1 MTESK
6 TKNNALFNEKIHR
19 VGRISTAIVLMLF
32 IAIPVGITMY
42 SGVEVNYGMILSST
56 LPLAVMM
63 GVAGAVE
70 KMSMTPIMGPGAVYV
85 SSSTGNV
92 SNMKFPAAIN
102 AMTITGHPQGS
113 EKGEAVAL
121 VAVCASALVTTFI
134 VFLGIIFL
142 APLVEPLLSNP
153 YVTPAFD
160 NMFPALLGAM
170 ATPFIVKSP
179 KLAVTPILASCIAA
193 FVLGSKFALLKGFLL
208 PVFILLSVGAAY
220 IFYRSDEKKAAQNNK
235 DMKKTA

>member
-1 MTESK
+1 MNQNKLQS
-6 TKNNALFNEKIHR
+6 NLAFNSHIHK
-19 VGRISTAIVLMLF
+19 VGRISTAIILTLF
-32 IAIPVGITMY
+32 ISIPLGITLY
-42 SGVEVNYGMILSST
+42 SGVEVNYGLILSST
-56 LPLAVMM
+56 LPLAIMM

-102 AMTITGHPQGS
+102 AMNIAGFEQGS

-121 VAVCASALVTTFI
+121 IAVCASALVTTFI

-142 APLVEPLLSNP
+142 APLVEPLLANP
-153 YVTPAFD
+153 YVTPAFN

-179 KLAVTPILASCIAA
+179 KLAVTPIIASCIAA
-193 FVLGSKFALLKGFLL
+193 YVMGAKFAMYKGFLL

-220 IFYRSDEKKAAQNNK
+220 VFYRQDEKKSIQNE
-235 DMKKTA
+235 KKQRKAS